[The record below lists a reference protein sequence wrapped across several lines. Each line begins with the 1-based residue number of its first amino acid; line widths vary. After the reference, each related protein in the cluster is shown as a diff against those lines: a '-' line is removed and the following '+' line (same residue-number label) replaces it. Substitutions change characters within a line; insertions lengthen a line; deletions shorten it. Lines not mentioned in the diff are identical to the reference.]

1 MTSANQ
7 QRPMTSILT
16 TCHSTPSPSV
26 INEALVLPSASTLSD
41 NSSSAMGMARDRSIM
56 TNYDF
61 EKYVPEY
68 DGGVNRYRMNGNVI
82 IRYNGS
88 SGVDG
93 KGDVT
98 EEEGNILAARELKDN
113 PADFNS
119 TEQQQLDDNDLEEDA
134 KREERENYEY
144 AAMLSDTTT
153 TTQRTTDRTTSRLE
167 KNNCTTNTYYVMVE
181 DSPYADEERKEKV
194 ADDVVVAA
202 NEKIDRSTAEEKAV
216 HSVEHKAVAA
226 PTMKS
231 VSIIKP
237 NSLLQKKSRHIRMRR
252 AKNSNKSSSNCGGD
266 AAAVKEPSNSNKAVS
281 STTPSNKVKATSVSN
296 ESSRSIISESS
307 KASNGKKTLATM
319 TKTNLRKVRFF
330 SRIGLGGKGRCSGA
344 SKSIETAEKKEN
356 NLSINTTDAPS
367 VESIKNVIL
376 TPATPKSTNSNYV
389 PSNLTPEVTPSNSNA
404 STSSKSASSG
414 NNDTPPRMPTTSSS
428 NESTI
433 STPNNTANNTLITIT
448 PIPSSMLWKTS
459 KDADNASLTDVT
471 AASHTDDSYS
481 RVESPAN
488 SPARN
493 GVVVDGG
500 DNADARFNSE
510 STHGISVVKESGNVV
525 KEVVTEMSVEGRADC
540 IDEVEVGIDHIGGKD
555 STQEVAE
562 EVIVDVVEEDIV
574 LETVTL
580 FSDPVVVQNEGEIE
594 IVQPGVANEEDTESV
609 VSNVTEIAETP
620 PTANEEEDEKE
631 KEKEEE
637 EGKQSKFKRVTK
649 GMIKSLFNN
658 DQEEDEEE
666 HPSKDYS
673 NHSIELRGR
682 SKRTS
687 RRKSNSKIKAV
698 VDRSRSRS
706 KSIRTSL
713 HQRKKSIGSSAGNR
727 STTSITTNSKSTGLS
742 EAAKATI
749 KQASFDL
756 NDFPSEVQLNSVKV
770 DADPIAREEARKK
783 GCGLSEN
790 AKNVLATNERSG
802 DVEVALGGNH
812 SSREI
817 TQTRK
822 QSRLSAKK
830 MQRTAACDEYSVD
843 DHSTLYSGSFA
854 SDDASY
860 ETGDYSFAS
869 SAYTD
874 ETGASYEMT
883 GCGFR
888 REDLFDLKEAVADIN
903 MSIRDILT
911 FDVLDEYKLVKKV
924 LDEKDAPRREKARRR
939 ASAHRRSG
947 GNKPRRQST
956 EGDFYLAEQKTEMK
970 CGTRTFQV

>member
-56 TNYDF
+56 TNYDY

-68 DGGVNRYRMNGNVI
+68 YGGVNRYRMNGNVI

-98 EEEGNILAARELKDN
+98 EEEEGNILAARELKDN

-181 DSPYADEERKEKV
+181 DSPYADAERKEKV
-194 ADDVVVAA
+194 ADDVVVVA
-202 NEKIDRSTAEEKAV
+202 NEKIDSSTAEEKAV

-237 NSLLQKKSRHIRMRR
+237 KSLLQKKSRHIRMRR
-252 AKNSNKSSSNCGGD
+252 AKNSNN
-266 AAAVKEPSNSNKAVS
+266 
-281 STTPSNKVKATSVSN
+281 
-296 ESSRSIISESS
+296 

-330 SRIGLGGKGRCSGA
+330 SRIGLGRKGSSSGA

-525 KEVVTEMSVEGRADC
+525 KEVVTEMNVEGRADC
-540 IDEVEVGIDHIGGKD
+540 IDEDEVGIDHIGGKD
-555 STQEVAE
+555 STQEVAK

-574 LETVTL
+574 LERVTL

-620 PTANEEEDEKE
+620 PTANEEEDE

-687 RRKSNSKIKAV
+687 RRKSNSKIKEV